1 MTTVLFFPQKE
12 QSFDVDKLISNIN
25 KKNLGIYKF
34 DGQNGISDPYSVN
47 FNEKASQNAFKEM
60 FNFLKKH

>member
-1 MTTVLFFPQKE
+1 
-12 QSFDVDKLISNIN
+12 VDKLISNIN

-34 DGQNGISDPYSVN
+34 DGQHGISDPYSVN
-47 FNEKASQNAFKEM
+47 VNEKASQNAFKEM